1 MLTGL
6 RLQMMGLAIIVLMM
20 IVVPIWGVLTPHTPI
35 ESLQSLDG
43 CYEGEGLPDFMRP
56 PRHWSLRI
64 ANGTLIDRA
73 GAEIAKIH
81 LGGSGNRETP
91 VMFSSGILVA
101 GKPATVTAG
110 DTVTGKAYLK
120 GSRVTIVLADE
131 LRQVLLNT
139 TCS

>member
-1 MLTGL
+1 MLML
-6 RLQMMGLAIIVLMM
+6 RLRMIAIAIIVLVM

-35 ESLQSLDG
+35 DSLRSLDG

-56 PRHWSLRI
+56 SRHWSLRI

-73 GAEIAKIH
+73 GAEIAKIRFS
-81 LGGSGNRETP
+81 GSGDHETQ
-91 VMFSSGILVA
+91 VAFSPGILVA
-101 GKPATVTAG
+101 GKPATVMAG
-110 DTVTGKAYLK
+110 DTLKGNAYFS

-131 LRQVLLNT
+131 RRQMLLKT